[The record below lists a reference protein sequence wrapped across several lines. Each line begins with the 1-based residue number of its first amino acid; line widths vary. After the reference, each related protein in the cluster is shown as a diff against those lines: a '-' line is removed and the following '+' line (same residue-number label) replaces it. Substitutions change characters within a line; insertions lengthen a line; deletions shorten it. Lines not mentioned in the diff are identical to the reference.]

1 MTVKQILEQ
10 KGREVETIGPDALLS
25 DAAAILSQKRIG
37 ALVVLGDNRRVAG
50 ILSERD
56 IVRVV
61 GRDGGPA
68 LSQRVAQ
75 VMTTKVVTAREDMT
89 VDQLMD
95 LMTRGRFRHLPVC
108 EDERLVGVIS
118 IGDVVKRRIE
128 DVEREADDMR
138 AYIHTVA
145 G

>member
-10 KGREVETIGPDALLS
+10 KGREVETIGPDASLS